1 MSYISK
7 VWSFLISMK
16 LMVVLILIFGAA
28 SAVGTFIENDYG
40 VNTSWAVVY
49 ASRWFEAVQILLG
62 ISILGNII
70 RYKMYQKKKLPVFIF
85 HAGFIVIL
93 LGSGLTRYF
102 GYEGVMHIR
111 EGVTEQKMIS
121 SDAFLQIEAKKG
133 SKEFIKHEV
142 VYMSELGGRSFSES
156 LDIDGKEL
164 SVSYKDFIAKA
175 IKTVV
180 EDPSGKPIAGLVIM
194 APQGP
199 ERYSISSGEFFDVG
213 PLAVYFDKEV
223 QAHKPALY
231 ITSSPRGIT
240 FVSNVDVSWTKMS
253 DQSSGVYKAG
263 MEYPFDA
270 GQLYNVRGVQVVAK
284 EVYEKGMVKVISQD
298 EYAKT
303 AKQDLKMDEN
313 ALSALVVD
321 VEYDGEHKEVALM
334 GNGKRYKGFAE
345 TFKMG
350 DIELSLEW
358 GAKILELPF
367 ALKLND
373 FVMDK
378 YPGSMSPSS
387 YESYITLID
396 EKNSVKMDY
405 KIFMNNV
412 LDYGGFLFFQSSYD
426 KDEKGTIL
434 SVNHDPGKW
443 PTYLGYLML
452 AIGMVLNVLNPY
464 SYFGKLARMKYE
476 YKASAWAAA
485 LFFALSIFSGT
496 PLAASSVDAGS
507 IKKIDKVHA
516 HHFGT
521 LLVQSLDGRIKPLDT
536 LTMEYL
542 NKITGKNTLFGQSH
556 NQIILGMATNPEAWK
571 LVDMIKVFHPE
582 LKKLLGLQESQ
593 KAFAYEM
600 AFDKHGQY
608 ILGAHAEEA
617 LRKRPAERGTFEKEL
632 IKLDERVNVA
642 YMVFSGRFMKV
653 FPLKGDASKK
663 WYYPQEALETFPP
676 EAAQEVLN
684 LLRNNSTG
692 LSNGLQNGDWSG
704 ADKAIDDIKEYQ
716 RKINPDLIANNSV
729 VKAELLYNKLKLF
742 ERLYPVYLFSGLIL
756 LVLIFVRL
764 AKPNLNLTTTMR
776 VILVLFVVAF
786 VVHTFALGLRWY
798 VAGHAPW
805 SNGYEAMLYISW
817 SIILAG
823 ILFARSSELA
833 VATTGIFA
841 GITLFVAHL
850 SWLDPQITTM
860 VPVLKSNWLTV
871 HVSVIT
877 ASYGFLGLST
887 LLGFISLIFY
897 IMLGNE
903 SKREQISV
911 NIMESARISQMSMIV
926 GLSLLTIGN
935 FIGGVWANESWG
947 RYWGWDPKETWT
959 IVTIAVYV
967 FTTHMRFVPML
978 KSNFLY
984 NVVSVIAYSSVIM
997 TYFGVNYYLSGMHSY
1012 AAGDP
1017 VPIPE
1022 WIYYVIA
1029 VIALVVVAASF
1040 NRNKLINVKPIKEK
1054 KS

>member
-1 MSYISK
+1 
-7 VWSFLISMK
+7 MK

-40 VNTSWAVVY
+40 VNTSWAVIY
-49 ASRWFEAVQILLG
+49 ASRWFEVVQILLG

-70 RYKMYQKKKLPVFIF
+70 RFKLYQKKKLPVFIF

-93 LGSGLTRYF
+93 LGAGITRYF
-102 GYEGVMHIR
+102 GYEGVMSIR
-111 EGVTEQKMIS
+111 EGATEHRMLS

-133 SKEFIKHEV
+133 DKEFTKHKV
-142 VYMSELGGRSFSES
+142 VYVSELGGRDFCES
-156 LDIDGKEL
+156 LDVDGKDVE
-164 SVSYKDFIAKA
+164 VSYKDFIAKA

-180 EDPSGKPIAGLVIM
+180 EDPKGKPIAGLVIM
-194 APQGP
+194 TPQGP
-199 ERYSISSGEFFDVG
+199 ERYSVSSGEFFDVG
-213 PLAVYFDKEV
+213 PLAVYFDKDI

-231 ITSSPRGIT
+231 LSSEESGIY
-240 FVSNVDVSWTKMS
+240 FIPNVDVGWTKMS
-253 DQSSGVYKAG
+253 DQSQGVYQGGVKYKF
-263 MEYPFDA
+263 EA
-270 GQLYNVRGVQVVAK
+270 GQLLNVRGVQVVVK
-284 EVYEKGMVKVISQD
+284 EAFIRGLVKVVSKD
-298 EYAKT
+298 DYAKT
-303 AKQDLKMDEN
+303 AKQSLNMDKN
-313 ALSALVVD
+313 PLSALVVD
-321 VEYDGEHKEVALM
+321 VTYNGETREVAMM
-334 GNGKRYKGFAE
+334 GRGKRYQGFTEVLA
-345 TFKMG
+345 FDDM
-350 DIELSLEW
+350 ELTLEW

-387 YESYITLID
+387 YESYITVID
-396 EKNSVKMDY
+396 KKNNVNMDY

-443 PTYLGYLML
+443 PTYIGYLML
-452 AIGMVLNVLNPY
+452 AIGMVLNVLNPN

-476 YKASAWAAA
+476 YRASAWIAAV
-485 LFFALSIFSGT
+485 LFVVSMLGTT
-496 PLAASSVDAGS
+496 PLNASSIDVES
-507 IKKIDKVHA
+507 IKKIDRSHA
-516 HHFGT
+516 EHFGT
-521 LLVQSLDGRIKPLDT
+521 LLVQSADGRIKPLDT

-542 NKITGKNTLFGQSH
+542 TKISGKNTLFGLNH

-571 LVDMIKVFHPE
+571 RVDMIKVTHPQ

-593 KAFAYEM
+593 KAFAYEL
-600 AFDKHGQY
+600 AFDRHGQY

-617 LRKRPAERGTFEKEL
+617 LRKRPAERGTYEKEL
-632 IKLDERVNVA
+632 IKLDEKVNVA
-642 YMVFSGRFMKV
+642 YMVYSGRFMRV
-653 FPLKGDASKK
+653 FPLAGDQSKK
-663 WYYPQEALETFPP
+663 WYYPQEAIETFPQ
-676 EAAQEVLN
+676 EAAQEILT
-684 LLRNNSTG
+684 LLRNNSSG
-692 LSNGLQNGDWSG
+692 LSKGLQGGGWSD
-704 ADKAIDDIKEYQ
+704 ADRAIDNIKAYQ
-716 RKINPDLIANNSV
+716 EKINPELIAEDMHI
-729 VKAELLYNKLKLF
+729 KAELLYNKLKLF
-742 ERLYPVYLFSGLIL
+742 ERLYPVYLLSGLVL

-776 VILVLFVVAF
+776 TILILFAVAF

-798 VAGHAPW
+798 IAGHAPW

-833 VATTGIFA
+833 VATTGLFA

-926 GLSLLTIGN
+926 GLSLLTLGN

-959 IVTIAVYV
+959 IVTMAVYV
-967 FTTHMRFVPML
+967 FVTHMRFVPML
-978 KSNFLY
+978 KSNFTY
-984 NVVSVIAYSSVIM
+984 NVASVIAYSSVIM

-1029 VIALVVVAASF
+1029 VIAVVVIAASF
-1040 NRNKLINVKPIKEK
+1040 NRDKLVNVKPIKEK
-1054 KS
+1054 KR

>member
-1 MSYISK
+1 MGYIGK

-40 VNTSWAVVY
+40 VNTSWAVIY

-62 ISILGNII
+62 ISILGNIF
-70 RYKMYQKKKLPVFIF
+70 RYKLYQKKKLPVFIF

-93 LGSGLTRYF
+93 LGAGVTRYF
-102 GYEGVMHIR
+102 GYEGVMNIR
-111 EGVTEQKMIS
+111 EGATENRMLS

-133 SKEFIKHEV
+133 DKEFVKHEV
-142 VYMSELGGRSFSES
+142 VYVSELGGRSFNES

-164 SVSYKDFIAKA
+164 SVSYKNFIPKA
-175 IKTVV
+175 LKTVV
-180 EDPSGKPIAGLVIM
+180 EDPNGKPIAGLVIM
-194 APQGP
+194 TPQGP

-213 PLAVYFDKEV
+213 PLAVYFDKNI

-231 ITSSPRGIT
+231 IISSAEGIT
-240 FVSNVDVSWTKMS
+240 FVANVDVSWTKMS
-253 DQSSGVYKAG
+253 DQSQGVYKAG
-263 MEYPFDA
+263 MEYPFEA
-270 GQLYNVRGVQVVAK
+270 GQLLNVIGVQVVSK
-284 EVYEKGMVKVISQD
+284 EVYAKGVVKVVSQE

-303 AKQDLKMDEN
+303 AKQNLNMDKN
-313 ALSALVVD
+313 PLSALIVD
-321 VEYDGEHKEVALM
+321 VTYNGETREVAMM
-334 GNGKRYKGFAE
+334 GKGKRYQGFTEVLA
-345 TFKMG
+345 FDDM
-350 DIELSLEW
+350 ELTLEW
-358 GAKILELPF
+358 GAKTLDLPF
-367 ALKLND
+367 SLKLND

-387 YESYITLID
+387 YESYITVVD

-452 AIGMVLNVLNPY
+452 AIGMVLNVLNPN
-464 SYFGKLARMKYE
+464 SYFGKLSRMKYE
-476 YKASAWAAA
+476 YKSGAAA
-485 LFFALSIFSGT
+485 VLIILGSLFFAK
-496 PLAASSVDAGS
+496 PAMASAGVENIKQVD
-507 IKKIDKVHA
+507 INHA
-516 HHFGT
+516 NHFGT
-521 LLVQSLDGRIKPLDT
+521 LLVQSADGRIKPLDT
-536 LTMEYL
+536 LSMEYL
-542 NKITGKNTLFGQSH
+542 SKISAKSTMFGLNH
-556 NQIILGMATNPEAWK
+556 NQIILGMAVNPEPWK
-571 LVDMIKVFHPE
+571 NVEMIKVSHPK
-582 LKKLLGLQESQ
+582 LKEMFKMGAEQ
-593 KAFAYEM
+593 KFIAFSS
-600 AFDKHGQY
+600 AFDNHGNY
-608 ILGAHAEEA
+608 IIGPLAEEA
-617 LRKRPAERGTFEKEL
+617 IRARPAERGTYEKEL
-632 IKLDERVNVA
+632 IKLDERLNVA
-642 YMVFSGRFMKV
+642 YMVYSGRFMRV
-653 FPLKGDASKK
+653 FPLAGDESKK
-663 WYYPQEALETFPP
+663 WYYPEEALQSFP
-676 EAAQEVLN
+676 ANAQSEILE
-684 LLRNNSTG
+684 LLKNNATG
-692 LSNGLQNGDWSG
+692 LSSAMQGGTWSD
-704 ADKAIDDIKEYQ
+704 ADKAIDAIKAYQ
-716 RKINPDLIANNSV
+716 EKINPELIAEDMHI
-729 VKAELLYNKLKLF
+729 KAELLYNKLNIF
-742 ERLYPVYLFSGLIL
+742 ERLYPIYLFSGLVL

-764 AKPNLNLTTTMR
+764 AKPNINLTTTMR
-776 VILVLFVVAF
+776 VILLIFAAAF

-798 VAGHAPW
+798 IAGHAPW

-833 VATTGIFA
+833 VATTGLFA

-911 NIMESARISQMSMIV
+911 NIMESTRISQMSMIV

-959 IVTIAVYV
+959 IVTMAVYV
-967 FTTHMRFVPML
+967 FVIHMRFVPVL

-984 NVVSVIAYSSVIM
+984 NVASVIAYSSVIM

-1017 VPIPE
+1017 VPVPE
-1022 WIYYVIA
+1022 WIYYVISIIMVLA
-1029 VIALVVVAASF
+1029 IAASF
-1040 NRNKLINVKPIKEK
+1040 NRDKLINVKPTVEK
-1054 KS
+1054 KNKQ

>member
-1 MSYISK
+1 MGYISK
-7 VWSFLISMK
+7 AWSFLISMK

-28 SAVGTFIENDYG
+28 SGVGTFIENDYG

-49 ASRWFEAVQILLG
+49 ASRWFEVVQILLG

-70 RYKMYQKKKLPVFIF
+70 RFKLYQKKKLPVFIF

-93 LGSGLTRYF
+93 LGAGVTRYF
-102 GYEGVMHIR
+102 GYEGVMSIR
-111 EGVTEQKMIS
+111 EGATEHRMLS

-133 SKEFIKHEV
+133 DKEFIKHEV
-142 VYMSELGGRSFSES
+142 VYVSELGGRDFSES
-156 LDIDGKEL
+156 LDVDGKEL
-164 SVSYKDFIAKA
+164 SVTYKDFIAKA
-175 IKTVV
+175 LKTVV
-180 EDPSGKPIAGLVIM
+180 EDPNGKPIAGLVIM
-194 APQGP
+194 TPQGP
-199 ERYSISSGEFFDVG
+199 ERYSISSGEDFDVG
-213 PLAVYFDKEV
+213 PLAVYFDKNE

-231 ITSSPRGIT
+231 IMSSVNGIT
-240 FVSNVDVSWTKMS
+240 FVSNVDVSWTKMT
-253 DQSSGVYKAG
+253 DQSQGVYQAG
-263 MEYPFDA
+263 VEYPFDA
-270 GQLYNVRGVQVVAK
+270 GQLLNVRGVQVVSK
-284 EVYEKGMVKVISQD
+284 EVFSKGSVKVVSQE

-303 AKQDLKMDEN
+303 AKQNLNMDKDL
-313 ALSALVVD
+313 LSALIVD
-321 VEYDGEHKEVALM
+321 VEYNGEKREVVLM
-334 GNGKRYKGFAE
+334 GKGKRYQGFTE
-345 TFKMG
+345 IVKMG
-350 DIELSLEW
+350 DIEFTLEW
-358 GAKILELPF
+358 GAKIIELPF

-373 FVMDK
+373 FVMLK

-387 YESYITLID
+387 YESYITLLD
-396 EKNSVKMDY
+396 EKNGVKEDY

-426 KDEKGTIL
+426 KDEKGTVL

-452 AIGMVLNVLNPY
+452 AIGMVLNVLNPN
-464 SYFGKLARMKYE
+464 SYFGRLARTKYE
-476 YKASAWAAA
+476 YKASLMAAIVMSVA
-485 LFFALSIFSGT
+485 LFGAQ
-496 PLAASSVDAGS
+496 PLAASTATAEG
-507 IKKIDKVHA
+507 IKHVSPQHA
-516 HHFGT
+516 SHYGT
-521 LLVQSLDGRIKPLDT
+521 LLVQSRDGRIKPLDT
-536 LTMEYL
+536 LAMEYL
-542 NKITGKNTLFGQSH
+542 NKITGKTAMFGLNH
-556 NQIILGMATNPEAWK
+556 NQIILGMASNPEAWK
-571 LVDMIKVFHPE
+571 QIEMIKVAHPK
-582 LKKLLGLQESQ
+582 LKEMFRMGAEQ
-593 KAFAYEM
+593 KFIAFSSV
-600 AFDKHGQY
+600 FDNNGNY
-608 ILGAHAEEA
+608 ILGPLAEEA
-617 LRKRPAERGTFEKEL
+617 MRARPAERGTYEKEL

-642 YMVFSGRFMKV
+642 YMVFSGRFMTV
-653 FPLKGDASKK
+653 FPLEGDPNNK
-663 WYYPQEALETFPP
+663 WYYPEEALQSFPSTP
-676 EAAQEVLN
+676 YNDILG
-684 LLRNNSTG
+684 LLRSNAMG
-692 LSNGLQNGDWSG
+692 LSKGLQSGDWSE
-704 ADKAIDDIKEYQ
+704 ADKAIDAIKAYQ
-716 RKINPDLIANNSV
+716 EKINPELIAEDMHI
-729 VKAELLYNKLKLF
+729 KAELLYNKLNIF
-742 ERLYPVYLFSGLIL
+742 ERLYPIYLFSGLIL

-764 AKPNLNLTTTMR
+764 AKPKLNLATTMR
-776 VILVLFVVAF
+776 AILIIFAVAF

-897 IMLGNE
+897 VMLGNE

-911 NIMESARISQMSMIV
+911 NILESTRISEMSMIV

-967 FTTHMRFVPML
+967 FATHMRFVPML
-978 KSNFLY
+978 KSNFTY
-984 NVVSVIAYSSVIM
+984 QVVSVVSYSSVIM

-1017 VPIPE
+1017 VPVPE
-1022 WIYYVIA
+1022 WIYYVISIIVVL
-1029 VIALVVVAASF
+1029 VIVASF
-1040 NRNKLINVKPIKEK
+1040 NRDKLINVKPIVEK
-1054 KS
+1054 KK

>member
-1 MSYISK
+1 MTFVKK

-49 ASRWFEAVQILLG
+49 ASRWFEVVQVMLA
-62 ISILGNII
+62 ISIVGNIF
-70 RYKMYQKKKLPVFIF
+70 RYNMISKKKIPVLIF
-85 HAGFIVIL
+85 HVGFLVIL
-93 LGSGLTRYF
+93 LGAGITRYY
-102 GYEGVMHIR
+102 GYEGMMNIR
-111 EGVTEQKMIS
+111 EGATEHRMLS

-133 SKEFIKHEV
+133 EKEFIKHEPV
-142 VYMSELGGRSFSES
+142 FVSELGGRDFKES
-156 LDIDGKEL
+156 LDVDGKKL
-164 SVSYKDFIAKA
+164 VVTYKDFIAKA

-180 EDPSGKPIAGLVIM
+180 EDPNGKPVAGLIIM
-194 APQGP
+194 TPQGP
-199 ERYSISSGEFFDVG
+199 ERYFISSGESFDVG
-213 PLAVYFDKEV
+213 PLAMFFDKELHV
-223 QAHKPALY
+223 NKPAVRLM
-231 ITSSPRGIT
+231 SSGDEIS
-240 FVSNVDVSWTKMS
+240 FVSNVAVGWTKMADRS
-253 DQSSGVYKAG
+253 EGIYDAGVVYKF
-263 MEYPFDA
+263 EA
-270 GQLYNVRGVQVVAK
+270 GQMLNINGVQVVAK
-284 EVYEKGMVKVISQD
+284 EVYSKGSIKIVSQE

-303 AKQDLKMDEN
+303 AKQELNMDKDP
-313 ALSALVVD
+313 LSALIVD
-321 VEYDGEHKEVALM
+321 VEYNGEKREVALM
-334 GNGKRYKGFAE
+334 GKGKRYQGFTE
-345 TFKMG
+345 VLNMG
-350 DIELSLEW
+350 DIEFTLEW

-373 FVMDK
+373 FVMLK

-387 YESYITLID
+387 YESYVTLLD
-396 EKNSVKMDY
+396 EKNGVKEEY

-426 KDEKGTIL
+426 KDEGGTVL

-443 PTYLGYLML
+443 PTYIGYIML
-452 AIGMVLNVLNPY
+452 AIGMILNLLNPN

-476 YKASAWAAA
+476 YKASVIVAVVMFAA
-485 LFFALSIFSGT
+485 LFGT
-496 PLAASSVDAGS
+496 QPLVASTQLEEQV
-507 IKKIDKVHA
+507 KNIDVGHA
-516 HHFGT
+516 NHFGT
-521 LLVQSLDGRIKPLDT
+521 LLVQTSDGRIKPLDT
-536 LTMEYL
+536 LATEYL
-542 NKITGKNTLFGQSH
+542 NKISAKDGMFGLNH
-556 NQIILGMATNPEAWK
+556 NQIILGMASNPEPWK
-571 LVDMIKVFHPE
+571 QIEMIKVSHPK
-582 LKKLLGLQESQ
+582 LKEMFGMQESQ
-593 KAFAYEM
+593 KAIAFNS
-600 AFDKHGQY
+600 AFDRNGNY
-608 ILGAHAEEA
+608 ILGPLAEEA
-617 LRKRPAERGTFEKEL
+617 MRKRPAERGTYEKEL

-642 YMVFSGRFMKV
+642 YMVYSGRFLNA
-653 FPLKGDASKK
+653 FPLQGDPNNK
-663 WYYPQEALETFPP
+663 WYYPEEALQTFPEEP
-676 EAAQEVLN
+676 AREVLA
-684 LLRNNSTG
+684 LLRNNAMG
-692 LSNGLQNGDWSG
+692 LSKAIQSGNWSE
-704 ADKAIDDIKEYQ
+704 ANKAIDDIKAYQ
-716 RKINPDLIANNSV
+716 TKISPALVPDSML
-729 VKAELLYNKLKLF
+729 VKAELLYNQLNLF
-742 ERLYPVYLFSGLIL
+742 EKLYPVYLLSGFVLLIL
-756 LVLIFVRL
+756 IFIRL
-764 AKPNLNLTTTMR
+764 AKPALNLKTVMR
-776 VILVLFVVAF
+776 VILAIFVIAF
-786 VVHTFALGLRWY
+786 VIHTFSLGLRWY
-798 VAGHAPW
+798 ISGHAPW

-833 VATTGIFA
+833 VATTGLFA

-911 NIMESARISQMSMIV
+911 NILESTRISQMSMIV
-926 GLSLLTIGN
+926 GLSLLTLGN

-967 FTTHMRFVPML
+967 FATHMRFVPAL

-1017 VPIPE
+1017 VPVPE
-1022 WIYYVIA
+1022 WIYYVIS
-1029 VIALVVVAASF
+1029 VIVILVIWASF
-1040 NRNKLINVKPIKEK
+1040 NRDKLINIKPVSSK
-1054 KS
+1054 

>member
-1 MSYISK
+1 MGYISK

-49 ASRWFEAVQILLG
+49 ASRWFEVVQVLLG
-62 ISILGNII
+62 ISIVGNIF
-70 RYKMYQKKKLPVFIF
+70 RYNLIQKKKIPVLIF
-85 HAGFIVIL
+85 HVGFLVIL
-93 LGSGLTRYF
+93 LGAGITRYF
-102 GYEGVMHIR
+102 GYEGMMNIR
-111 EGVTEQKMIS
+111 EGATEHRMLS

-133 SKEFIKHEV
+133 EKEFIKHEI
-142 VYMSELGGRSFSES
+142 VYMSELGGRDFKES

-164 SVSYKDFIAKA
+164 SVTYKDFIGKA

-180 EDPSGKPIAGLVIM
+180 EDPNGKPIAGLVIM
-194 APQGP
+194 TPQGP
-199 ERYSISSGEFFDVG
+199 ERYSISSGEDFDVG
-213 PLAVYFDKEV
+213 PLAVYFDKNI
-223 QAHKPALY
+223 QANKPAIYLM
-231 ITSSPRGIT
+231 SSPSGIT

-253 DQSSGVYKAG
+253 DQSQGVYQAG
-263 MEYPFDA
+263 VEYPFDA
-270 GQLYNVRGVQVVAK
+270 GQLLNVQGVQVVSK
-284 EVYEKGMVKVISQD
+284 EVYSKGLVKVVDAS

-303 AKQDLKMDEN
+303 AKQQLKMDQEP
-313 ALSALVVD
+313 LSALIVD
-321 VEYDGEHKEVALM
+321 VEYNGEKREVTLL
-334 GNGKRYKGFAE
+334 GKGKRYQGFTEVLALNDG
-345 TFKMG
+345 T
-350 DIELSLEW
+350 ELTLEW

-373 FVMDK
+373 FVMLK

-387 YESYITLID
+387 YESYITLLD
-396 EKNSVKMDY
+396 EKNGVKEDH

-426 KDEKGTIL
+426 KDEGGTVL

-443 PTYLGYLML
+443 PTYIGYIML
-452 AIGMVLNVLNPY
+452 AIGMVLNVLNPN
-464 SYFGKLARMKYE
+464 SYFGKLARSKYE
-476 YKASAWAAA
+476 YKAGIIAIAVAFA
-485 LFFALSIFSGT
+485 TLFGTQPLFAST
-496 PLAASSVDAGS
+496 ATAES
-507 IKKIDKVHA
+507 IKHIDIGHA
-516 HHFGT
+516 NHFGT
-521 LLVQSLDGRIKPLDT
+521 LLVQSSDGRIKPLDT
-536 LTMEYL
+536 LATEYL
-542 NKITGKNTLFGQSH
+542 NKISAKDSMFGLNH
-556 NQIILGMATNPEAWK
+556 NQIILGMASNPEPWK
-571 LVDMIKVFHPE
+571 EVEMIKVSHPK
-582 LKKLLGLQESQ
+582 LKEMFKMGAEQ
-593 KAFAYEM
+593 KFIAFGS
-600 AFDKHGQY
+600 AFDRAGNY
-608 ILGAHAEEA
+608 ILGPLAEEA
-617 LRKRPAERGTFEKEL
+617 MRKRPAERGTYEKEL

-642 YMVFSGRFMKV
+642 YMVYSGRFLNA
-653 FPLKGDASKK
+653 FPLQGDPNNK
-663 WYYPQEALETFPP
+663 WYFPEEALQTFP
-676 EAAQEVLN
+676 EQAGREVLA
-684 LLRNNSTG
+684 LLRNNAMG
-692 LSNGLQNGDWSG
+692 LSKGLQSGDWSE
-704 ADKAIDDIKEYQ
+704 ANKAIDEIKAYQ
-716 RKINPDLIANNSV
+716 AKINPALVPNNTL
-729 VKAELLYNKLKLF
+729 VKAELLYNELKLF
-742 ERLYPVYLFSGLIL
+742 EKLYPVYLLSGLVL
-756 LVLIFVRL
+756 LILIFIRL
-764 AKPNLNLTTTMR
+764 AKPALNLKMVMR
-776 VILVLFVVAF
+776 VILAIFIVAF
-786 VVHTFALGLRWY
+786 VIHTFSLGLRWY
-798 VAGHAPW
+798 IAGHAPW

-823 ILFARSSELA
+823 ILFAKSSELA
-833 VATTGIFA
+833 VATTGLFA

-897 IMLGNE
+897 VMLSNE

-911 NIMESARISQMSMIV
+911 NILESTRISQMSMIV

-967 FTTHMRFVPML
+967 FATHMRFVPML

-1017 VPIPE
+1017 VPVPE
-1022 WIYYVIA
+1022 WIYYVIS
-1029 VIALVVVAASF
+1029 VIVVLVIWASF
-1040 NRNKLINVKPIKEK
+1040 NRDKLINVKPIVEK
-1054 KS
+1054 K